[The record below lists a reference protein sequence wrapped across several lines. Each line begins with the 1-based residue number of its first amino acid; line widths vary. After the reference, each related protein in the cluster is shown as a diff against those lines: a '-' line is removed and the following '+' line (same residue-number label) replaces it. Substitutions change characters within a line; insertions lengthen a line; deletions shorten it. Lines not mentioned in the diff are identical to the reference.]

1 MTVKKVSG
9 IGGITGIIGA
19 IVLSVFALEGGYVDH
34 PSDPGGVT
42 MHGITENV
50 ARANGYKG
58 PMKDLPKE
66 VAADIYSRQYVYGP
80 KYDKIIELSPAIGH
94 KLVDAGV
101 NIGPEKETKNLQKA
115 LNALNGGKT
124 PDIKE
129 DGVIGLGTIAA
140 LVQLQQRLGTRK
152 ACVLVIRLLDAQQTV
167 HYMELKR
174 LRVFTVGW
182 IDHRIGN
189 VNCDDTY

>member
-9 IGGITGIIGA
+9 VTGVIGA
-19 IVLSVFALEGGYVDH
+19 IILSVFALEGGFVNH

-42 MHGITENV
+42 MHGITESV

-80 KYDKIIELSPAIGH
+80 KYDKVVELSPAIGH
-94 KLVDAGV
+94 KLIDAGV
-101 NIGPEKETKNLQKA
+101 NIGTEKETKIFQKS
-115 LNALNGGKT
+115 LNSLNGGKT

-129 DGVIGLGTIAA
+129 DGTIGLDTLTA
-140 LVQLQQRLGTRK
+140 LAQLQQRLGHKKT
-152 ACVLVIRLLDAQQTV
+152 CVLVIRLLDAQQTV

-189 VNCDDTY
+189 VNCDNTY